1 MKPSKIVKF
10 FYLSL
15 IKVSQALPTD
25 VLSGN
30 SLLDQNSVS
39 SYLDP
44 TSLDLDSSNL
54 INSRQSY
61 SSTSFQNKSV
71 YNNNV
76 SPYYNRRQYTAP
88 GSEVDSYG
96 APVAPVLEPVSLP
109 GDYPTGTGT
118 GGGSVDYQYPTG
130 GGAVDYPI
138 TSTGEGYGYGAPIAP
153 VVTEPEPPNYYSGT
167 GTGTGS
173 GSGTGTGAAEEEDA
187 PEINK
192 SALIVML
199 GLAILFLWPVVV
211 FIESDPLD
219 SVTTARSTEIETT
232 TMMPRIL
239 DFDSDN
245 FGANECE
252 NSILCNVGQMVTTF
266 GSRFIKLKK

>member
-1 MKPSKIVKF
+1 MNPMKFVKF
-10 FYLSL
+10 FSLSL
-15 IKVSQALPTD
+15 IKVSRAMPAD

-44 TSLDLDSSNL
+44 TSLDVSSNL
-54 INSRQSY
+54 INNRQSY
-61 SSTSFQNKSV
+61 SSASFQNKSV
-71 YNNNV
+71 YNNV
-76 SPYYNRRQYTAP
+76 SPYYNHNRRQFTAP

-96 APVAPVLEPVSLP
+96 APIAPVLEPVSQP
-109 GDYPTGTGT
+109 GDYPEYQYPT
-118 GGGSVDYQYPTG
+118 GGGAVEYPTG

-138 TSTGEGYGYGAPIAP
+138 TSTGDGYGYGAPIAP
-153 VVTEPEPPNYYSGT
+153 VVTEPEPPAYYSGT
-167 GTGTGS
+167 GTGTG
-173 GSGTGTGAAEEEDA
+173 TGTGAAEEEET
-187 PEINK
+187 PEISQ

-219 SVTTARSTEIETT
+219 SATTARSADLDTT

-239 DFDSDN
+239 ELDSDN
-245 FGANECE
+245 FGVNKCE
-252 NSILCNVGQMVTTF
+252 NSILCNVGRMVTTF
-266 GSRFIKLKK
+266 GSRFLKLK